1 MRLLGGNMKI
11 CNLFKKIYSQ
21 KRAEVLYI
29 RFLKEKIKAR
39 ANRCAK
45 KYGVNNNFLIK
56 NEH

>member
-1 MRLLGGNMKI
+1 MKI